1 MIVSWNW
8 LKDFV
13 KLDLNPA
20 EVEQRLM
27 MAGLNHEGT
36 ESIGD
41 DLAID
46 LEVTSNRPDCLGHL
60 GVAREIGV
68 LFQRPLTLPAAQPTA
83 AGPAVNGQ
91 IQVRIDCPALCYR
104 YTARVIRKAKIGP
117 SPDWLA
123 SRLRT
128 IGITV
133 INNVVDISNYVMM
146 ECGQPL
152 HAFDLA
158 TINGQQ
164 IIVREA
170 AKGEKFEAIDHNTYQ
185 LEPGMCVI
193 ADGQRAVALGGVM
206 GGAESEVSQATTD
219 LLIEAAEFAPLSIR
233 KTARSLN
240 LHSPSSYR
248 FERTIDPAGVD
259 WASRRCCELI
269 LDLAGGELADG
280 VVDVGN
286 EIVALQPV
294 VLRLPQLERILGI
307 TVPQDEVRR
316 ILTALGNHEES
327 ADNDAVQ
334 VIPPSWRRDLT
345 REIDLIEEVARIHGY
360 DQIPEDVA
368 VPMWPSNYS
377 DAERVLDK
385 LRRVMTGAGFDEAI
399 TASLAPQEW
408 GDRFSPWTERD
419 PIVAS
424 MPMKGILADAPND
437 LGQADKVR
445 TSLLPSLLEARRYN
459 ESVGNVGTEMFE
471 TAKVYLPREG
481 DLPVEPWTLA
491 IVSSGG
497 FLRVKGV
504 IERLVATLNPTIKL
518 EVQPTK
524 QSLLDHDRSAEL
536 RLKGRQFGFL
546 GEIAPQA
553 GKQFG
558 LRTGATVAE
567 LRIASLEEIA
577 VLIPQYAPQ
586 IPYPTIT
593 RDLNLIVDEQLLWSD
608 LASTVKESAGEFL
621 ETTEYKET
629 YRREEQ
635 DGTGKKRLLFSVIF
649 RSAVGTL
656 TNEEVD
662 QIRDRIVA
670 ASLEAHGAKLLV

>member
-1 MIVSWNW
+1 
-8 LKDFV
+8 
-13 KLDLNPA
+13 
-20 EVEQRLM
+20 
-27 MAGLNHEGT
+27 
-36 ESIGD
+36 
-41 DLAID
+41 
-46 LEVTSNRPDCLGHL
+46 
-60 GVAREIGV
+60 
-68 LFQRPLTLPAAQPTA
+68 
-83 AGPAVNGQ
+83 
-91 IQVRIDCPALCYR
+91 
-104 YTARVIRKAKIGP
+104 
-117 SPDWLA
+117 
-123 SRLRT
+123 
-128 IGITV
+128 
-133 INNVVDISNYVMM
+133 
-146 ECGQPL
+146 
-152 HAFDLA
+152 
-158 TINGQQ
+158 
-164 IIVREA
+164 
-170 AKGEKFEAIDHNTYQ
+170 
-185 LEPGMCVI
+185 
-193 ADGQRAVALGGVM
+193 
-206 GGAESEVSQATTD
+206 
-219 LLIEAAEFAPLSIR
+219 
-233 KTARSLN
+233 
-240 LHSPSSYR
+240 
-248 FERTIDPAGVD
+248 
-259 WASRRCCELI
+259 
-269 LDLAGGELADG
+269 
-280 VVDVGN
+280 
-286 EIVALQPV
+286 
-294 VLRLPQLERILGI
+294 
-307 TVPQDEVRR
+307 
-316 ILTALGNHEES
+316 
-327 ADNDAVQ
+327 
-334 VIPPSWRRDLT
+334 LT